1 MIIEI
6 EQISLG
12 TVEVEVLGGSTLVF
26 DVYAGNPLVTET
38 VLLEVGPVG
47 PPGPKG
53 DVGNVADFSI
63 GDLMDVAIASP
74 LADGEVLIVSNNKLR
89 NRPGVELVD
98 GGNF

>member
-1 MIIEI
+1 MIIEV

-12 TVEVEVLGGSTLVF
+12 TVEVEVLGGTPLVF

-38 VLLEVGPVG
+38 VLVEVGQPG

-53 DVGNVADFSI
+53 DTGNVADFSI
-63 GDLMDVAIASP
+63 GDLNDVDLSGP

>member
-1 MIIEI
+1 MIIEV

-12 TVEVEVLGGSTLVF
+12 TVEVETIGGTPLAF
-26 DVYAGNPLVTET
+26 EIYAGHPLLTET
-38 VLLEVGPVG
+38 VLVEIGQPG

-53 DVGNVADFSI
+53 DTGDVSAFSI
-63 GDLMDVAIASP
+63 GDLQDVDITGT
-74 LADGEVLIVSNNKLR
+74 LADGEVLVVSNNKLR

>member
-1 MIIEI
+1 MIIEV

-12 TVEVEVLGGSTLVF
+12 TVEVETIGGTPLAF
-26 DVYAGNPLVTET
+26 EIYAGHPLLTET

-53 DVGNVADFSI
+53 DSGDVAAFSI
-63 GDLMDVAIASP
+63 GSLMDVTLTAP
-74 LADGEVLIVSNNKLR
+74 GDGDVLVYSNNQFR
-89 NRPGVELVD
+89 NRPSVELVD

>member
-1 MIIEI
+1 MIIEV

-12 TVEVEVLGGSTLVF
+12 VVEVETIGGTPLAF
-26 DVYAGNPLVTET
+26 EIYAGHPLLTET

-53 DVGNVADFSI
+53 DTGDVSAFSV
-63 GDLMDVAIASP
+63 GDLQDVQLTAPTEGDI
-74 LADGEVLIVSNNKLR
+74 LIYNSSKFR
-89 NRPGVELVD
+89 NRPSVELVD

>member
-1 MIIEI
+1 MIIEV

-12 TVEVEVLGGSTLVF
+12 VVEVETIGGTPLAF
-26 DVYAGNPLVTET
+26 EIYAGHPLLTET

-53 DVGNVADFSI
+53 DTGDVSAFSVGQLNDVTLTAPAE
-63 GDLMDVAIASP
+63 GD
-74 LADGEVLIVSNNKLR
+74 VLVYSANKFR

>member
-1 MIIEI
+1 MIIEV

-12 TVEVEVLGGSTLVF
+12 VVEVETIGGTPLAF
-26 DVYAGNPLVTET
+26 EIYAGHSLLTET

-53 DVGNVADFSI
+53 EVGNVADFSI
-63 GDLMDVAIASP
+63 GDLMDVEIATP
-74 LADGEVLIVSNNKLR
+74 LADGEVLIVSNQKLR